1 MDSKRIFNGFQDSK
15 LCRTQPASNIALGPL
30 QAICGRSCIAT
41 WQTYQSRRLICCT
54 NLLFAWILTLMGALA
69 VESCCDRPASNSLTI
84 RARRTPTSNRL
95 CRPSSTS
102 NHRSSSSTRRAART
116 EDVPCQDHVVQVS
129 GNDVQPPLGPPEPR
143 QLVQGGLEGQGE

>member
-69 VESCCDRPASNSLTI
+69 VESCCDRPASNSRSNMFMNSMLLCVST
-84 RARRTPTSNRL
+84 TETSV
-95 CRPSSTS
+95 CQTFKSSAAAST
-102 NHRSSSSTRRAART
+102 TRRRRASWSLVCFSAARFCFSIT
-116 EDVPCQDHVVQVS
+116 QIS
-129 GNDVQPPLGPPEPR
+129 
-143 QLVQGGLEGQGE
+143 